1 MRLVASLFV
10 VEILY
15 ALAFDGY
22 IMRYNS
28 QRRRL
33 HKLTKRSA
41 DSDEDDAS
49 DSQEDLNDR
58 FHSAKE
64 VLASNIAS
72 SFFNKRSF
80 ACPRARPT
88 LHTGDSTADL
98 SPEDIDIIAAL
109 GDSLS
114 TGRGLWQSTDIEFR
128 GAAFSIGGDANI
140 DGLVTIPNILLEFNE
155 RVLGVSH
162 GMGTRDQLPDDQLNC
177 AQSGATSK
185 DMPEQANELI
195 RRLNHHHGKKNL
207 KDSWLMLLITI
218 GTEELCSGCSLPDY
232 GALHSTMKILADHIP
247 KVFVVLIG
255 PVHVSFSHI
264 LTSNLLRSR
273 CECLDALSKVG
284 MRQLLRGWAEIFYR
298 LQSEHNS
305 PQRPTFGLLALPSL
319 TITSR
324 HPESLFIKNR
334 PFLNRKG
341 HTYAAKWLWNRLMTG
356 PEYNLS
362 EIVLSADDYFCPSMD
377 CPYFRTVTNRHSCRM
392 LTENE
397 WRNSRSN
404 NTQRN
409 EPKRKETLRQHLV
422 LIVVIIIVSAFI
434 SVAFFGTVF
443 YRHGLQAAKS
453 RFEAIPGV

>member
-1 MRLVASLFV
+1 MF
-10 VEILY
+10 
-15 ALAFDGY
+15 
-22 IMRYNS
+22 
-28 QRRRL
+28 
-33 HKLTKRSA
+33 
-41 DSDEDDAS
+41 DAS
-49 DSQEDLNDR
+49 TS
-58 FHSAKE
+58 
-64 VLASNIAS
+64 LAEWNRSLRSSCESDAS
-72 SFFNKRSF
+72 SS
-80 ACPRARPT
+80 
-88 LHTGDSTADL
+88 SESADL

-114 TGRGLWQSTDIEFR
+114 TGKGLWPSTDIEFR
-128 GAAFSIGGDANI
+128 GASFPIGGDANI

-155 RVLGVSH
+155 RILGVSH

-185 DMPEQANELI
+185 DMPEQASELI
-195 RRLNHHHGKKNL
+195 RRLNYHHGKENLKNL
-207 KDSWLMLLITI
+207 WLMLLITI

-232 GALHSTMKILADHIP
+232 RALHATMKILADHIP

-264 LTSNLLRSR
+264 LTLNLFRSR
-273 CECLDALSKVG
+273 CECLNALPKVN

-298 LQSEHNS
+298 LQSEFNS

-319 TITSR
+319 TIASP
-324 HPESLFIKNR
+324 HPESLFIKNK

-362 EIVLSADDYFCPSMD
+362 ETVLSVDDYFCPSTD
-377 CPYFRTVTNRHSCRM
+377 CPYFRTVTNRRSCRM
-392 LTENE
+392 LNENE
-397 WRNSRSN
+397 WLNLSSTSTLRS
-404 NTQRN
+404 

-422 LIVVIIIVSAFI
+422 LVVVIIVVSAFI

-443 YRHGLQAAKS
+443 YRHGLQATKS